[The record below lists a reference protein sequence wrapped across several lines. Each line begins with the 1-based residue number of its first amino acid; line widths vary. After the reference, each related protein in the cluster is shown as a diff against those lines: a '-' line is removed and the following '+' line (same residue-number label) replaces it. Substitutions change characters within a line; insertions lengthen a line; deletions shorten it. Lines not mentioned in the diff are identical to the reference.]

1 MQILTKYKGGSLGN
15 SPTADAL
22 LSPKDAVTLSREF
35 FNNITATGVDF
46 TVTAGT
52 AARETGYATGVWGL
66 VTSGADG
73 HAYSIAPV
81 VQLAAGRTICYEAMV
96 AVSTIA
102 ASGSSFIGLSNTSGT
117 VPVTTGGAMDGTRDG
132 IGFTFTTSAIAA
144 VTGDGATVTSA
155 AIGTAAADT
164 FVRLGFVVDGT
175 SKVSF
180 FLNGDLVA
188 TATTG
193 LSTDVMFETYATKYA
208 TANKKILVD
217 YMHLSYT
224 R

>member
-1 MQILTKYKGGSLGN
+1 MQILTKYKGGALGN
-15 SPTADAL
+15 AQTADAL
-22 LSPKDAVTLSREF
+22 LAPNEAVVLSREF

-52 AARETGYATGVWGL
+52 AARETTYATGVWGL
-66 VTSGADG
+66 VTSAADG

-81 VQLAAGRTICYEAMV
+81 VQFAAGRKVCFEAMV

-117 VPVTTGGAMDGTRDG
+117 VPVTTAGAMNGTQDGV
-132 IGFTFTTSAIAA
+132 GFTFTTTAIAA
-144 VTGDGATVTSA
+144 VTGDGATVTSTA
-155 AIGTAAADT
+155 VGTAAADT

-175 SKVSF
+175 SKVTF
-180 FLNGDLVA
+180 YVNGIEVA
-188 TATTG
+188 TATSG
-193 LSTDVMFETYATKYA
+193 ISTDVMYETYATKYA

-217 YMHLSYT
+217 WMHLAYN

>member
-1 MQILTKYKGGSLGN
+1 MQILTKYKGGSLAN

-52 AARETGYATGVWGL
+52 AAREATYDTGVWGL
-66 VTSGADG
+66 VTSAADA
-73 HAYSIAPV
+73 HAYSIAPATKF
-81 VQLAAGRTICYEAMV
+81 AAGRKVFFEAYV

-117 VPVTTGGAMDGTRDG
+117 VPVTTAGAMNGTQDG
-132 IGFTFTTSAIAA
+132 IGFTFTTTAIAA
-144 VTGDGATVTSA
+144 VTGDGVAVTSA
-155 AIGTAAADT
+155 SVGTAAADT
-164 FVRLGFVVDGT
+164 FVRLGFVVDGVD
-175 SKVSF
+175 KVTF
-180 FLNGDLVA
+180 FVDGVEVA
-188 TATTG
+188 TATSG
-193 LSTDVMFETYATKYA
+193 ISTDVMYETYATKYA

-217 YMHLSYT
+217 WMHLAYT

>member
-1 MQILTKYKGGSLGN
+1 MQILTKYSGGSLGN
-15 SPTADAL
+15 APTADAL
-22 LSPKDAVTLSREF
+22 FSPKDAVVLTREF

-66 VTSGADG
+66 VTSAADA
-73 HAYSIAPV
+73 HAYSIAPATQV
-81 VQLAAGRTICYEAMV
+81 AAGRKIYFEALV

-117 VPVTTGGAMDGTRDG
+117 VPVTTAGAMNGTQDG

-155 AIGTAAADT
+155 AVGTAAADT

-175 SKVSF
+175 SKVTF
-180 FLNGDLVA
+180 YVNGNEVA

-193 LSTDVMFETYATKYA
+193 ISTDAMFETYATKYA

-217 YMHLSYT
+217 YVHIAYT

>member
-15 SPTADAL
+15 APVADAL
-22 LSPKDAVTLSREF
+22 LAPREAVLLQREF

-52 AARETGYATGVWGL
+52 AARETTYATGVWGL
-66 VTSGADG
+66 VTSAADG

-81 VQLAAGRTICYEAMV
+81 VQFAAGRKVCFEAMV

-117 VPVTTGGAMDGTRDG
+117 VPVTTAGAMNGTQDGV
-132 IGFTFTTSAIAA
+132 GFTFTTTAIAA
-144 VTGDGATVTSA
+144 VTGDGVTVTSTA
-155 AIGTAAADT
+155 VGTAAADT

-175 SKVSF
+175 SKVTF
-180 FLNGDLVA
+180 YVNGIEVA
-188 TATTG
+188 TATSG
-193 LSTDVMFETYATKYA
+193 ISTDVMYETYATKYA

-217 YMHLSYT
+217 WMCLSYT

>member
-22 LSPKDAVTLSREF
+22 LSPKEAVVLSREF
-35 FNNITATGVDF
+35 WQNITATGLDF

-52 AARETGYATGVWGL
+52 AARETSYATGVWGL
-66 VTSGADG
+66 VTSAADG

-81 VQLAAGRTICYEAMV
+81 TQVAANRKIYFETSV
-96 AVSTIA
+96 AVDTIA
-102 ASGSSFIGLSNTSGT
+102 SSGASFVGLSNTSGT
-117 VPVTTGGAMDGTRDG
+117 VPVTTAGAMNGTQDG
-132 IGFTFTTSAIAA
+132 IGFVFTTTAISA
-144 VTGDGATVTSA
+144 VTGDGATVTSTSV
-155 AIGTAAADT
+155 GTAAANT

-175 SKVSF
+175 SKVTF
-180 FLNGDLVA
+180 YVDGVEKA

-193 LSTDVMFETYATKYA
+193 ISTDVMYETYATKYA

-217 YMHLSYT
+217 WTHLAYT

>member
-1 MQILTKYKGGSLGN
+1 MQILTKYKGGSLAN
-15 SPTADAL
+15 APTADAL
-22 LSPKDAVTLSREF
+22 LSPKDAVVLSREF
-35 FNNITATGVDF
+35 WQNITATGLDF

-52 AARETGYATGVWGL
+52 AAREATYATGVWGL
-66 VTSGADG
+66 VTSAADA

-81 VQLAAGRTICYEAMV
+81 VKFQAGRKVFFEAYV
-96 AVSTIA
+96 AVSIIT

-117 VPVTTGGAMDGTRDG
+117 VPVTTGGAMNGTQDG

-155 AIGTAAADT
+155 AVGTAAADT
-164 FVRLGFVVDGT
+164 FVRLGFVVDGID
-175 SKVSF
+175 KVTF
-180 FLNGDLVA
+180 YVDGVEVA
-188 TATTG
+188 TATSG
-193 LSTDVMFETYATKYA
+193 ISTDVMYETYATKYA

-217 YMHLSYT
+217 WMHLAYS